1 MSDSS
6 LTARM
11 VGSILHPDSS
21 TVGTI
26 NDAGPVADT
35 ISQIKEL
42 SGTLLEDRESSLSDL
57 DMEHPPT
64 PDSRPLICM
73 DQEENEQGYDSDRQI
88 GPFFDTIYDGV
99 PLHVGYKEEVGIGE
113 PEQAINILPPAAD
126 LTHNYSNKMKLVN
139 LKE

>member
-1 MSDSS
+1 MFLLMFQSSSTCSTKKKAAQRMSDAA

-11 VGSILHPDSS
+11 VRSILHPDYS

-57 DMEHPPT
+57 EMEHPPT

-73 DQEENEQGYDSDRQI
+73 DQ
-88 GPFFDTIYDGV
+88 
-99 PLHVGYKEEVGIGE
+99 
-113 PEQAINILPPAAD
+113 
-126 LTHNYSNKMKLVN
+126 
-139 LKE
+139 